1 MARVQQIEERYPH
14 AERVLALTKELVHQP
29 SISGTTQEIN
39 MAETILAIL
48 KRNPYFQKNPSQ
60 IMQVPLEKD
69 PLGRVAIVAMLA
81 KEPKQKE
88 ATVLLSH
95 FDVVGV
101 DDFGLYKEDA
111 FLPEQLMSRLL
122 AEQEGYL
129 DNDARKDLDSG
140 DYMFG
145 RGSMDMKA
153 GLAMQLSVMEDVAL
167 DPTSKANLCLV
178 AVPDEE
184 KLSLGMFAAVGELE
198 KLYNQGW
205 RFNACVCSE
214 PNFSAYPNDWNKYV
228 YTGST
233 GKLLPFIYC
242 LGRETHVGQ
251 PLEGINA
258 SVMAAQLAVEM
269 EWSEAFSDTINGES
283 SPSPTCLRI
292 RDLKDTYD
300 VQTPNESYLFY
311 NVLTLN
317 SGPDQVMQAVKK
329 ACLQASRLIHERL
342 VKHRSVFGNE
352 AMAEA
357 VPEPAV
363 YTLPE
368 LYELGLKKYGES
380 FKEAYDNLLKDS
392 IESGDYSA
400 QTLALARG
408 ISTYFLDK
416 APFYLMLLQPPYYP
430 HVQLNDKKDSEL
442 LAITEEL
449 QRISADAFGQNLV
462 IKTFFP
468 GLSDVSYCR
477 SVEGEKAEDALERYM
492 PLYKKSYHIPMQS
505 IRKLD
510 IPTINVGPFGK
521 DAHKRTERLQISYST
536 EVAPVLLRYTIDQLA
551 SK

>member
-1 MARVQQIEERYPH
+1 
-14 AERVLALTKELVHQP
+14 
-29 SISGTTQEIN
+29 
-39 MAETILAIL
+39 
-48 KRNPYFQKNPSQ
+48 
-60 IMQVPLEKD
+60 
-69 PLGRVAIVAMLA
+69 
-81 KEPKQKE
+81 
-88 ATVLLSH
+88 
-95 FDVVGV
+95 
-101 DDFGLYKEDA
+101 
-111 FLPEQLMSRLL
+111 
-122 AEQEGYL
+122 
-129 DNDARKDLDSG
+129 
-140 DYMFG
+140 
-145 RGSMDMKA
+145 MDMKA
-153 GLAMQLSVMEDVAL
+153 GLAMQLSVMEDVAA

-198 KLYNQGW
+198 KLYNHGW

-269 EWSEAFSDTINGES
+269 EWSEAFSDEENGES

-311 NVLTLN
+311 NVLTLH
-317 SGPDQVMQAVKK
+317 SGPDQVMQAVKE
-329 ACLQASRLIHERL
+329 ACVQASRLIHGRL

-357 VPEPAV
+357 VPEPTV

-380 FKEAYDNLLKDS
+380 FEQAYAQLLKDS
-392 IESGDYSA
+392 MESGDYSA

-408 ISTYFLDK
+408 ISTYSLIKHHFILCC
-416 APFYLMLLQPPYYP
+416 FNLRITLMC
-430 HVQLNDKKDSEL
+430 N
-442 LAITEEL
+442 
-449 QRISADAFGQNLV
+449 
-462 IKTFFP
+462 
-468 GLSDVSYCR
+468 
-477 SVEGEKAEDALERYM
+477 
-492 PLYKKSYHIPMQS
+492 
-505 IRKLD
+505 
-510 IPTINVGPFGK
+510 
-521 DAHKRTERLQISYST
+521 
-536 EVAPVLLRYTIDQLA
+536 
-551 SK
+551 